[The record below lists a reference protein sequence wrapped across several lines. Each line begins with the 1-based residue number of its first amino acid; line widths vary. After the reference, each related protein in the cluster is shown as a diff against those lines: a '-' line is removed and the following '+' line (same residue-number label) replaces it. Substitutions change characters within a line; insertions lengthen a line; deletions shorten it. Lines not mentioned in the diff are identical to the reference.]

1 MTINHNN
8 FDDFTQEELE
18 NHSNLIN
25 STIKTLIKESHSSS
39 KTKSNQAADR
49 LDVWEK
55 KKLELYIYMNK
66 NNKN

>member
-25 STIKTLIKESHSSS
+25 LTIKTLIKESHSSS